1 MHCLACLVFVFGS
14 RPAVVGDSAGWPEFL
29 LARTSASVHGS
40 CTFFCT
46 HVYVSSP
53 PKSNVCQH
61 VHVCASAKLM
71 SIVCSDQVCVLTAS
85 QLCILWVLFLLSFI
99 VVWLPIK

>member
-1 MHCLACLVFVFGS
+1 MHCLAWLVFGS

-29 LARTSASVHGS
+29 LARTYAIVHGS

-46 HVYVSSP
+46 CYVCIKSP
-53 PKSNVCQH
+53 RLMSGQH
-61 VHVCASAKLM
+61 VQVCAKLM

-85 QLCILWVLFLLSFI
+85 
-99 VVWLPIK
+99 